1 MVLQVANSFLGIVLL
16 SAALAAQGASPGSV
30 EEHLSVAEQKYA
42 EAQAAGFAWR
52 ANRIS
57 LEAARQALTDG
68 DEDKAL
74 ALIEESIQLAEASL
88 AQAARE
94 AEDWQS
100 RAPFG
105 GP

>member
-1 MVLQVANSFLGIVLL
+1 MVRQVANSFLGIVLL
-16 SAALAAQGASPGSV
+16 SAALSAQAVSPGSV
-30 EEHLSVAEQKYA
+30 EEHLAKADQKYA
-42 EAQAAGFAWR
+42 EAQAAGFAWVT
-52 ANRIS
+52 NRTS
-57 LEAARQALTDG
+57 LEAARQALADG

-74 ALIEESIQLAEASL
+74 ALIEESIRLAEASL

-105 GP
+105 AP